1 MEYTIQQLA
10 DLAGISTRTLRYYDQ
25 IKLLPSVRA
34 VQSGYR
40 IYGEREVDAL
50 WQILFFKELGFEL
63 STIAEIINDPS
74 YDCLKVLEE
83 HLRTLKQKELQI
95 QSLIHTVEKTI
106 RKERGEIAMTDQ
118 EKFESFKK
126 DMIDENEAKY
136 GKEIR
141 EKYGEDTV
149 AESNRKM
156 MNLSREDYDK
166 MTAISEKLQSKLAKA
181 VKAGEDFK
189 SDCGKEIALLHRE
202 WLTFTWPKYSAEA
215 HRGLGEMYV
224 ADERFTAYYDQEVA
238 GCAQFL
244 RDAICHHMA

>member
-1 MEYTIQQLA
+1 MEYTIQQMA

-25 IKLLPSVRA
+25 ISLLPSVRA
-34 VQSGYR
+34 EQSGYR
-40 IYGEREVDAL
+40 IYREKEVDAL

-63 STIAEIINDPS
+63 STIADIMKDPS

-83 HLRTLKQKELQI
+83 HLLTLKQKELQI

-106 RKERGEIAMTDQ
+106 RKERGEIVMTDQ
-118 EKFESFKK
+118 EKFEGFKK
-126 DMIDENEAKY
+126 EMIKENEEKY

-166 MTAISEKLQSKLAKA
+166 MTSINEELQRRLAEAVEK
-181 VKAGEDFK
+181 GEDFK
-189 SDCGKEIALLHRE
+189 SDCGKEIALLHKE
-202 WLTFTWPKYSAEA
+202 WLSFTWPQYSAEA

-224 ADERFTAYYDQEVA
+224 ADERFTAYYDQEKA
-238 GCAQFL
+238 GCAEFL
-244 RDAICHHMA
+244 RDAICYHMA